1 MLTFEKMGI
10 RLRQQFLSPLFFCK
24 AREIGTTCICGLFT
38 KQQMYSLSMYDCE
51 LVSVVYQRM
60 DPWLHADE
68 MLEGPSEMILEAPL
82 WEWDK
87 EIAEC

>member
-1 MLTFEKMGI
+1 
-10 RLRQQFLSPLFFCK
+10 
-24 AREIGTTCICGLFT
+24 
-38 KQQMYSLSMYDCE
+38 MYDCE

-60 DPWLHADE
+60 DPGLHADE
-68 MLEGPSEMILEAPL
+68 MLKGPSEMILEAPL